1 MSPTDERS
9 GILAGKCKNAER
21 IRCQME
27 PLSKYYRYS
36 EELTFKSVSLIIIRQ
51 FIIETNLVDV
61 SSDVSKHNKIKV
73 KIQLKR
79 YTLLFFLHMNMG

>member
-1 MSPTDERS
+1 M
-9 GILAGKCKNAER
+9 LKCWEDKVSDGA
-21 IRCQME
+21 IITIGM
-27 PLSKYYRYS
+27 SKYYRYS

-61 SSDVSKHNKIKV
+61 SSDVSKPNKINV